1 MPAVVLSHYAIN
13 TSKHLL
19 SSAPSSP
26 RHPPGGMQ
34 PLPGTVPLPSPPA
47 SYAPVRWSD
56 AEELVDRQREADADS
71 AAVHTPIQPF
81 HVDRRVLR
89 DIVREYA
96 HAQIG
101 RITFLSSGTFH
112 KAYLITF
119 VDTRLL
125 IARVARRFMPRFK
138 TESEIA
144 TMQYLRDR
152 TSIPVPDVYHYD
164 SNPYNRLGGEYILM
178 SKATGIP
185 LSQVYCAMSNEELK
199 SLFANLTS
207 IILPLFAQRFSHI
220 GSLYFGSLP
229 YVTASQSSASS
240 TAVASHSSSSSA
252 LTSSGHTS
260 TPMRPALKGFQFMPL
275 LSRDTPPRVTY
286 HATASSAQSPNSSSL
301 PTPSMSV
308 SSVSSSFPTENTYH
322 VGPIISWPF
331 FGSNRGFV
339 SHPSEIDRGPWPST
353 STYLK
358 SCANREI
365 NAVIAESNGRS
376 ASHRLHLDPDT
387 IHSSRHHHLLAFP
400 DDAESD
406 ESDEWDAQESEEEE
420 DCVGANMY
428 RDYRRMQRGTFLV
441 AHIKRREGEVRRE
454 MGRWVNLMERLG
466 ACQGSGHAL
475 FGEAG
480 RKEEFG
486 LDCHDLSLENIFVD
500 EKDHTQ
506 ITCVIDWEST
516 TTRPLWAC
524 AHLPAFIESS
534 PFTAKLFREVVMEMA
549 TDYVGMVPNTSSS
562 CARTASTSHSPHASN
577 VHNPSTSHSLS
588 TVASSWLH
596 FESWGTRLRYAHRC
610 VEWDGWEEGLV
621 ESILGPED
629 TEKDWFAEGCWCEVE
644 RGWRCDDEVISRD
657 QESGRERCGCDD
669 MESKKMANGSEP
681 RACMAVNSSPPL
693 PLTTQPACSTSP
705 STTSPRAAS
714 YHPTSVPPAPA
725 IDPPLRPTTPS
736 AALRVHRRQAGM
748 FILKKEREKEQM
760 LVSAGDICGGR
771 GGELGRRLEE
781 VLRRGLK

>member
-1 MPAVVLSHYAIN
+1 
-13 TSKHLL
+13 
-19 SSAPSSP
+19 
-26 RHPPGGMQ
+26 MQ

-466 ACQGSGHAL
+466 ACQGT
-475 FGEAG
+475 G

-644 RGWRCDDEVISRD
+644 RGWR
-657 QESGRERCGCDD
+657 
-669 MESKKMANGSEP
+669 
-681 RACMAVNSSPPL
+681 
-693 PLTTQPACSTSP
+693 
-705 STTSPRAAS
+705 
-714 YHPTSVPPAPA
+714 Y
-725 IDPPLRPTTPS
+725 PPLRPTTPS

>member
-1 MPAVVLSHYAIN
+1 
-13 TSKHLL
+13 
-19 SSAPSSP
+19 
-26 RHPPGGMQ
+26 MQ
-34 PLPGTVPLPSPPA
+34 PLPGTLPLPSPPA
-47 SYAPVRWSD
+47 SYTPVRWSD
-56 AEELVDRQREADADS
+56 EEELADRRREADADS
-71 AAVHTPIQPF
+71 AAVHTPVQPF

-96 HAQIG
+96 HAQVG

-112 KAYLITF
+112 KAYIITL
-119 VDTRLL
+119 VDTRLF

-185 LSQVYCAMSNEELK
+185 LSKVYCAMSNEELK
-199 SLFANLTS
+199 SLFTNLAS

-220 GSLYFGSLP
+220 GSLYFGPSP
-229 YVTASQSSASS
+229 YVTPSQSSASS
-240 TAVASHSSSSSA
+240 TTVASSSSSSSA
-252 LTSSGHTS
+252 LMSSGHTP
-260 TPMRPALKGFQFMPL
+260 TPTHPVLKGFQFMPL
-275 LSRDTPPRVTY
+275 LSRDTQSR
-286 HATASSAQSPNSSSL
+286 ATHHTTVSSVQSPDSSSL
-301 PTPSMSV
+301 PTPSMAV
-308 SSVSSSFPTENTYH
+308 SSLPSSFPAQNTYH

-339 SHPSEIDRGPWPST
+339 SHPFEIDRGPWPST
-353 STYLK
+353 SAYLK

-400 DDAESD
+400 DDPESD
-406 ESDEWDAQESEEEE
+406 DSDEWDAQESEEEEE

-441 AHIKRREGEVRRE
+441 AHIKRRESEVRRE
-454 MGRWVNLMERLG
+454 MGRWVNFMERLG

-475 FGEAG
+475 FSGGNDDGASPGNSGDMGKDAAG
-480 RKEEFG
+480 RNEEFG
-486 LDCHDLSLENIFVD
+486 LDCHDLSLDNIFVD

-549 TDYVGMVPNTSSS
+549 TDVGVVPNTSKS
-562 CARTASTSHSPHASN
+562 CAPTTSISYSPHVSNSHSPSN
-577 VHNPSTSHSLS
+577 TLSLF

-629 TEKDWFAEGCWCEVE
+629 MEKDWFVEGCWCEVE
-644 RGWRCDDEVISRD
+644 RGWRYDDEVTSGD
-657 QESGRERCGCDD
+657 EGNGREGCGCDD
-669 MESKKMANGSEP
+669 MESKKMVNGNEP
-681 RACMAVNSSPPL
+681 RPCMAINSSEPL
-693 PLTTQPACSTSP
+693 PLTTKPACSTSP
-705 STTSPRAAS
+705 PTTSPQATS
-714 YHPTSVPPAPA
+714 HYPTSVSLAAAVDSPV
-725 IDPPLRPTTPS
+725 RPTTPS

-748 FILKKEREKEQM
+748 FILRKEREKEQM
-760 LVSAGDICGGR
+760 LVSAGDVCGGR

>member
-1 MPAVVLSHYAIN
+1 
-13 TSKHLL
+13 
-19 SSAPSSP
+19 
-26 RHPPGGMQ
+26 MQ

-47 SYAPVRWSD
+47 SYTPVRWSD
-56 AEELVDRQREADADS
+56 EEELADRRREADADS
-71 AAVHTPIQPF
+71 AAVHTPVQPF

-96 HAQIG
+96 HAQVG

-112 KAYLITF
+112 KAYIITL
-119 VDTRLL
+119 VDTRLF

-185 LSQVYCAMSNEELK
+185 LSKVYCAMSNEELK
-199 SLFANLTS
+199 SLFTNLAS

-220 GSLYFGSLP
+220 GSLYFGPSP
-229 YVTASQSSASS
+229 YVTPSQSSASS
-240 TAVASHSSSSSA
+240 TAVASSSSSSSA
-252 LTSSGHTS
+252 LMSSGHTP
-260 TPMRPALKGFQFMPL
+260 TPTHPVLKGFQFMPL
-275 LSRDTPPRVTY
+275 LSRDTQSR
-286 HATASSAQSPNSSSL
+286 ATHHTTVSSVQSPDSSSL
-301 PTPSMSV
+301 PTPSMAV
-308 SSVSSSFPTENTYH
+308 SSLPSSFPAQNTYH

-339 SHPSEIDRGPWPST
+339 SHPFEIDRGPWPSA
-353 STYLK
+353 SAYLK
-358 SCANREI
+358 SCASREI

-400 DDAESD
+400 DDPESD
-406 ESDEWDAQESEEEE
+406 DSDEWDAQESEEEEE

-441 AHIKRREGEVRRE
+441 AHIKRRESEVRRE
-454 MGRWVNLMERLG
+454 MGRWVNFMERLG

-475 FGEAG
+475 N
-480 RKEEFG
+480 EEFG
-486 LDCHDLSLENIFVD
+486 LDCHDLSLDNIFVD

-549 TDYVGMVPNTSSS
+549 TDVGVVPNTSKA
-562 CARTASTSHSPHASN
+562 CAPTTSISYSPHVSNSHSPN
-577 VHNPSTSHSLS
+577 THSLF

-629 TEKDWFAEGCWCEVE
+629 MEKDWFVEGCWCE
-644 RGWRCDDEVISRD
+644 
-657 QESGRERCGCDD
+657 
-669 MESKKMANGSEP
+669 A
-681 RACMAVNSSPPL
+681 
-693 PLTTQPACSTSP
+693 TSH
-705 STTSPRAAS
+705 
-714 YHPTSVPPAPA
+714 YPTSVSLAAAVDSPV
-725 IDPPLRPTTPS
+725 RPTTPS

-748 FILKKEREKEQM
+748 FILRKEREKEQM
-760 LVSAGDICGGR
+760 LVSAGDVCGGR

>member
-1 MPAVVLSHYAIN
+1 
-13 TSKHLL
+13 
-19 SSAPSSP
+19 
-26 RHPPGGMQ
+26 MQ

-101 RITFLSSGTFH
+101 RITFLSSGASTSYG
-112 KAYLITF
+112 AYLITF

-185 LSQVYCAMSNEELK
+185 LSQVYCAMSNEQLK
-199 SLFANLTS
+199 SLFANLAS

-229 YVTASQSSASS
+229 YATASQSSAPS
-240 TAVASHSSSSSA
+240 TAVTSHSSSSSA

-260 TPMRPALKGFQFMPL
+260 IPTRPVLKGFQFMPL
-275 LSRDTPPRVTY
+275 LSHDTPLRAT
-286 HATASSAQSPNSSSL
+286 HHTTASSAQSPNSSSL
-301 PTPSMSV
+301 PTPSSMLV
-308 SSVSSSFPTENTYH
+308 SSVSSSFPTQNTYH

-353 STYLK
+353 SAYLK
-358 SCANREI
+358 SCASREI

-466 ACQGSGHAL
+466 ACQGSGLRAV
-475 FGEAG
+475 

-486 LDCHDLSLENIFVD
+486 LDCHDLSLRNIFVD

-516 TTRPLWAC
+516 TTRPLWAV
-524 AHLPAFIESS
+524 
-534 PFTAKLFREVVMEMA
+534 PFTAKLFREVVMENG
-549 TDYVGMVPNTSSS
+549 YGLFL
-562 CARTASTSHSPHASN
+562 AREPHQPRYSPHASN

-644 RGWRCDDEVISRD
+644 RGWRCDDE
-657 QESGRERCGCDD
+657 ESGRERCGCDD

-705 STTSPRAAS
+705 STTSPQGGFI
-714 YHPTSVPPAPA
+714 PPDFP
-725 IDPPLRPTTPS
+725 
-736 AALRVHRRQAGM
+736 GM

>member
-1 MPAVVLSHYAIN
+1 
-13 TSKHLL
+13 
-19 SSAPSSP
+19 
-26 RHPPGGMQ
+26 MQ
-34 PLPGTVPLPSPPA
+34 PLPGTVPLPPSPA
-47 SYAPVRWSD
+47 SHTPVRWSD
-56 AEELVDRQREADADS
+56 DEELADRQREADADS
-71 AAVHTPIQPF
+71 AAAHAAIQPF
-81 HVDRRVLR
+81 HIDRRVLR

-96 HAQIG
+96 HAQVG

-112 KAYLITF
+112 KAYLITL

-125 IARVARRFMPRFK
+125 IVRVARRFMPRFK

-144 TMQYLRDR
+144 TMQYLRDK

-164 SNPYNRLGGEYILM
+164 SNPNNRLGAEYILM

-199 SLFANLTS
+199 SLFTNLAS

-220 GSLYFGSLP
+220 GSLYFGPSP
-229 YVTASQSSASS
+229 YTSTSQSSSASS
-240 TAVASHSSSSSA
+240 TVVVSRSSSSS
-252 LTSSGHTS
+252 TVTRSVQ
-260 TPMRPALKGFQFMPL
+260 TPTPTRPVLKGFQFMPL
-275 LSRDTPPRVTY
+275 LSRDTSTRATY
-286 HATASSAQSPNSSSL
+286 HTTTSSAQSANSSL
-301 PTPSMSV
+301 FPTASMST
-308 SSVSSSFPTENTYH
+308 SSFLSLYPIQYTYY

-331 FGSNRGFV
+331 FGSNRGLI

-365 NAVIAESNGRS
+365 NGVIAESNGRS

-400 DDAESD
+400 EDADSD
-406 ESDEWDAQESEEEE
+406 ESDEWDAQESEDEEE

-454 MGRWVNLMERLG
+454 MRRWVSLMERLG
-466 ACQGSGHAL
+466 ACRGSGRTL
-475 FGEAG
+475 FGEDEDGRASPGKSGDEDGDRAG
-480 RKEEFG
+480 GTEEFG

-500 EKDHTQ
+500 EKDHTK

-524 AHLPAFIESS
+524 AHLPAFVESS
-534 PFTAKLFREVVMEMA
+534 PFTAKLFREVVAEMA
-549 TDYVGMVPNTSSS
+549 TVAGVVPNVSDSHVQSAPTSYSPHIPNSSS
-562 CARTASTSHSPHASN
+562 PSNAPTLFTA
-577 VHNPSTSHSLS
+577 
-588 TVASSWLH
+588 ASSWLH

-629 TEKDWFAEGCWCEVE
+629 TEKDWFIEGCWCEVE
-644 RGWRCDDEVISRD
+644 RGSKCDDEEISGD
-657 QESGRERCGCDD
+657 VESSRKRCGCDD
-669 MESKKMANGSEP
+669 TESKKMVNGNEP
-681 RACMAVNSSPPL
+681 KACMTVISSSPP
-693 PLTTQPACSTSP
+693 TQPAR
-705 STTSPRAAS
+705 STTPPVTPPQATSC
-714 YHPTSVPPAPA
+714 HPTVAPPAAA
-725 IDPPLRPTTPS
+725 IDPPTRPTTPS
-736 AALRVHRRQAGM
+736 AALRIHRRQAGM
-748 FILKKEREKEQM
+748 LILKKEREKEQT

-781 VLRRGLK
+781 VLRRGLR